1 MWILFHSLSLAHAL
15 FLSEVLF
22 GSRENGGELFLG
34 CFFFR
39 CEVALSLC
47 LSLSLSHT
55 GSHALFLSKVLFGS
69 QEKYEGMW
77 KESMFSGNF
86 LFLFCLFELDMSSV
100 SLSHRLTLFLS

>member
-39 CEVALSLC
+39 CEFS
-47 LSLSLSHT
+47 LSLSLSLSLT
-55 GSHALFLSKVLFGS
+55 PAHALFLSKVLFGS